1 MMEEEPFFFH
11 DRHLLAFINGIDNA
25 TLHKSLESHKSVDL
39 RHPQQNPDFRRHR
52 RLSHQE
58 EGRAMSVNRASFPS
72 HDTLLA
78 IIHFT
83 RDYWF
88 DGLPPLEALLLL
100 AIVMLI
106 SVSFP
111 SQVFTLLIGSM
122 VVAQL
127 LLVYWR
133 KRHYRTYQQVQE
145 LLALC
150 IFYYILVRI
159 SGICTIL

>member
-1 MMEEEPFFFH
+1 
-11 DRHLLAFINGIDNA
+11 
-25 TLHKSLESHKSVDL
+25 
-39 RHPQQNPDFRRHR
+39 
-52 RLSHQE
+52 
-58 EGRAMSVNRASFPS
+58 MSVNRASFPS

-88 DGLPPLEALLLL
+88 DGLPPSEALLLL

-133 KRHYRTYQQVQE
+133 KRHYRTYQQV
-145 LLALC
+145 LLRSSWHFVFLITFWYGLAGSARY
-150 IFYYILVRI
+150 FDSVFG
-159 SGICTIL
+159 S

>member
-1 MMEEEPFFFH
+1 MREEEHFFFH
-11 DRHLLAFINGIDNA
+11 DRHLLAFINGMDNA
-25 TLHKSLESHKSVDL
+25 TLHKSLESHKYVDL
-39 RHPQQNPDFRRHR
+39 RHPHQNQDFRRHR
-52 RLSHQE
+52 RLSHKE
-58 EGRAMSVNRASFPS
+58 EGRAMSVNCSS
-72 HDTLLA
+72 HDTQLS

-83 RDYWF
+83 IDYWF
-88 DGLPPLEALLLL
+88 DERHQLEVLQEALLLS

-106 SVSFP
+106 SVCFP

-133 KRHYRTYQQVQE
+133 KRHYRTYMQVQE

-150 IFYYILVRI
+150 ILDYIF
-159 SGICTIL
+159 GTD

>member
-1 MMEEEPFFFH
+1 
-11 DRHLLAFINGIDNA
+11 
-25 TLHKSLESHKSVDL
+25 
-39 RHPQQNPDFRRHR
+39 
-52 RLSHQE
+52 
-58 EGRAMSVNRASFPS
+58 MSVNRASCPS
-72 HDTLLA
+72 HDTLLT

-88 DGLPPLEALLLL
+88 DGLLHWKLLQL

-106 SVSFP
+106 SVCFP

-150 IFYYILVRI
+150 ILDYILVRI